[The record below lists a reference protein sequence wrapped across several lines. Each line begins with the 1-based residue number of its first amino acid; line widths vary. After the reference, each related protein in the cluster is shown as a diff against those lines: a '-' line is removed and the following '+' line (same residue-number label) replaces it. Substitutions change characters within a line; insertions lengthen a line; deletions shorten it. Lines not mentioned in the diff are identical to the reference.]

1 MYSRHLFLNRGLCS
15 FNHKAKFSYVACVD
29 GPLSTIVTYFQHSS
43 RYFAPFQVAKL
54 VSEEFFLQ
62 GDLEIEE
69 FKEQPAVRHIEQI

>member
-15 FNHKAKFSYVACVD
+15 FNRKAKFSYVACVD
-29 GPLSTIVTYFQHSS
+29 GHCQQLSRIFQHSS